1 MQDEKILQRSDG
13 IMKKN
18 QINTTLARD
27 SSQRVSRKGLIK
39 TLEQETRNE
48 ETYVGLPS
56 NATPKHQIDRR

>member
-1 MQDEKILQRSDG
+1 MLQRSDG

-48 ETYVGLPS
+48 ETYVGLQS